1 MHDYKALARQWRPQ
15 SFQYFVGQQHAI
27 TALQQ
32 SLKRKSVHHAHL
44 LTGTRG
50 VGKTSLARVLAK
62 GLSCKKGITDVPCE
76 QCEHCKAIEH
86 GNYVDLI
93 EIDAASKTKVEDTKE
108 LLNQVHY
115 PPVQGRYKIYL
126 IDEVHSLSAN
136 SFNALLK
143 TLEEPPEHIKFILAT
158 TDPQKLP
165 ITIQSRCI
173 QLHLQQLTEIDI
185 AKQLEKI
192 LTDRSTTFSHQA
204 MMTLAEAANG
214 SMRDAISLLEQAIAL
229 CKESIDDTLVNNM
242 LGRAPKTDIKSLV
255 HSIHINAKEKISDHL
270 DKIEKNQ
277 LNYHTVIDQMITY
290 LYQIT
295 QQQVLSIE
303 QVANKT
309 DAEDEHIGDDQV
321 QLYIQQLIKAK
332 SELDLYPDQPM
343 GFNLTVLRMMA
354 FKLEQTSLAELIKQQ
369 PLPIMQETSAPL
381 PRQSSTKNKST
392 VESIIN
398 SASKGNIT
406 DQSTQETPT
415 AYSGSNNS
423 LDHSKSTKQ
432 VIGGTTE
439 PTKSQIRRSINSNED
454 QWSQLKNAHECRGM
468 ISQILAKA
476 TAPNN
481 LDNDNWEIKID
492 SSLSNLATPAFEQ
505 KIEAICLKTLKR
517 TIKISLT
524 YANSEQTKETSVAPM
539 DSNTIKEK
547 NTSTKKT
554 EIQNKKLDQFINALE
569 AEQLD

>member
-1 MHDYKALARQWRPQ
+1 MQDYKALARQWRPQ

-62 GLSCKKGITDVPCE
+62 GLSCIKGVTDVPCE
-76 QCEHCKAIEH
+76 QCEHCKAIEQ

-173 QLHLQQLTEIDI
+173 QLHLQQLTEAEI

-229 CKESIDDTLVNNM
+229 CKESIDDELINNM
-242 LGRAPKTDIKSLV
+242 LGRAPKADIKSLV
-255 HSIHINAKEKISDHL
+255 HSIHNNAKEKISEHL
-270 DKIEKNQ
+270 GKIEKNQ

-290 LYQIT
+290 LYQVT
-295 QQQVLSIE
+295 QQQVLSTGNE
-303 QVANKT
+303 ANKT
-309 DAEDEHIGDDQV
+309 DADNKRFGEEQV

-332 SELDLYPDQPM
+332 GELDLYPDQPM

-369 PLPIMQETSAPL
+369 PLPIMQETHETL
-381 PRQSSTKNKST
+381 PRQSNTKNEST
-392 VESIIN
+392 VATIIN
-398 SASKGNIT
+398 GASKEAIVNHP
-406 DQSTQETPT
+406 TQETTT
-415 AYSGSNNS
+415 AHKSNNNPKVPTQTTREVTQPTNS
-423 LDHSKSTKQ
+423 QVYTSANNHEDHW
-432 VIGGTTE
+432 
-439 PTKSQIRRSINSNED
+439 N
-454 QWSQLKNAHECRGM
+454 QLKNSNECRGM
-468 ISQILAKA
+468 ISQILATA
-476 TAPNN
+476 IAPNN
-481 LDNDNWEIKID
+481 LDDNNWEIRID
-492 SSLSNLATPAFEQ
+492 SSLSNLATPTFEQ

-524 YANSEQTKETSVAPM
+524 CANTDQA
-539 DSNTIKEK
+539 KEK
-547 NTSTKKT
+547 PIGPGDNHTKKEKST
-554 EIQNKKLDQFINALE
+554 ITKKAETHNKKLDHFINALE
-569 AEQLD
+569 AEPLE